1 MNKTLIIGITGSI
14 ASGKTEVVKLLTKKG
29 YQVHSTDQLG
39 HKALEIEEVK
49 EKLADKLG
57 REILSRD
64 GQIDRNKLSQIVF
77 RNKALLQYLNSV
89 THPQI
94 FKLMRILIDQATS
107 DYIFFEVPLLFE
119 AELENY
125 FDFIITVSTRQENQ
139 LIRLMRR
146 NQLKPEDAKIKLASQ
161 YSNQVKEKK
170 ADYVINNNNDLNQLK
185 RKVDQLIKILPTIK
199 MKHKKDFKGLND

>member
-77 RNKALLQYLNSV
+77 RNKAHLQYLNSV

-146 NQLKPEDAKIKLASQ
+146 NQLKLEDAKIKLASQ

>member
-57 REILSRD
+57 REILSTD

-77 RNKALLQYLNSV
+77 RNKAHLQYLNSV

-125 FDFIITVSTRQENQ
+125 FDFIITVSSRQENQ

-146 NQLKPEDAKIKLASQ
+146 NQLKLEDAKIKLASQ